1 MFVPCL
7 SAPLTHQFSSM
18 LPCSSHATSSV
29 HQMGVTPFFA
39 KVTNSLLRG
48 MRVESKKELKQR
60 IEGYVDR
67 PNEDPVVY
75 KWTYKMDEISV
86 A

>member
-1 MFVPCL
+1 
-7 SAPLTHQFSSM
+7 
-18 LPCSSHATSSV
+18 
-29 HQMGVTPFFA
+29 MGVTPFFA